1 MPATLLTGL
10 LALALSLA
18 IGRHA
23 MTIGRFLGVLD
34 WPDPEGGRKRHDT
47 VTPLVGGIAVVM
59 SVLGALGVM
68 AIIDPRWTGLTA
80 MHMRWFA
87 LAVFAMLATGMAD
100 DRFGL
105 GPRLR
110 IVFGLVVFTLV
121 ALNAPDFRVGFL
133 SFGGAG
139 QVWIIGVGETVFTV
153 ACLVGLLNAV
163 NMADGKNGLVTGLA
177 LLWTLLLWLAAPP
190 ALSPVCAALA
200 VSLAIVFAF
209 NMRGQLFLG
218 DAGSYGIS
226 AIVGLLAIYVYN
238 HEFALWH
245 AERVALLF
253 ALPVL
258 DTLRLITARTLR
270 GGSPFAADRDH
281 LHHHIAFR
289 WGWPRGL
296 AVYLALV
303 AVPNLAVLAL
313 PKAGMALLLV
323 SALAYMAVLVL
334 STRHTAF
341 NRKLRRRAGALRRRG
356 RGARSDPA
364 AGVSPSGKAAVFG
377 TAIPGSNPGTPASRP

>member
-1 MPATLLTGL
+1 MTLAS
-10 LALALSLA
+10 ALAAVLAMILSLA
-18 IGRHA
+18 IGHYA
-23 MTIGRFLGVLD
+23 MPVGRWLGVLD
-34 WPDPEGGRKRHDT
+34 WPDPAGGRKNHSR
-47 VTPLVGGIAVVM
+47 VTPLVGGLAVVA
-59 SVLGALGVM
+59 SALGGLGVM
-68 AIIDPRWTGLTA
+68 AIVDPRWSGLTA
-80 MHMRWFA
+80 VHLQWFCFA
-87 LAVFAMLATGMAD
+87 AFAMLVTGMMD

-110 IVFGLVVFTLV
+110 LVFGLMVFTLV
-121 ALNAPDFRVGFL
+121 TLNAPDFRLSFL
-133 SFGGAG
+133 AFGGADRIWVLG
-139 QVWIIGVGETVFTV
+139 TAEILFTV

-163 NMADGKNGLVTGLA
+163 NMADGKNGLVIGLA
-177 LLWTLLLWLAAPP
+177 TIWTLLIWLAAPP

-200 VSLAIVFAF
+200 VSLAVMFVF
-209 NMRGQLFLG
+209 NMREMLFLG

-238 HEFALWH
+238 HGFAVWR

-253 ALPVL
+253 IVPVL
-258 DTLRLITARTLR
+258 DTLRLITARSIR

-303 AVPNLAVLAL
+303 GLPNLFALAVPEASI
-313 PKAGMALLLV
+313 GLLFGT
-323 SALAYMAVLVL
+323 ALAYGAVLIL

-341 NRKLRRRAGALRRRG
+341 TSEFPVRRRRALRGLRSGAN
-356 RGARSDPA
+356 SPPA
-364 AGVSPSGKAAVFG
+364 AGA
-377 TAIPGSNPGTPASRP
+377 

>member
-1 MPATLLTGL
+1 MPATILAGL

-18 IGRHA
+18 VGGHAMAIGRL
-23 MTIGRFLGVLD
+23 LGVLD
-34 WPDPEGGRKRHDT
+34 WPDPEGGRKNHDE
-47 VTPLVGGIAVVM
+47 VTPLVGGIAVVL

-110 IVFGLVVFTLV
+110 LVFGLVVFTLV
-121 ALNAPDFRVGFL
+121 AFNAPDFRVGFL

-177 LLWTLLLWLAAPP
+177 LIWTILIWLAAPP

-209 NMRGQLFLG
+209 NMRGLLFLG

-226 AIVGLLAIYVYN
+226 AIIGLLAIYVYN
-238 HEFALWH
+238 HEFVTWR
-245 AERVALLF
+245 AEHVALLF
-253 ALPVL
+253 VVPVL
-258 DTLRLITARTLR
+258 DTLRLITSRALR

-303 AVPNLAVLAL
+303 AVPNLAALAL
-313 PKAGMALLLV
+313 PQAGIAQLFA
-323 SALAYMAVLVL
+323 SALAYVAVLVL

-341 NRKLRRRAGALRRRG
+341 SKEVSRRPGALCQRG
-356 RGARSDPA
+356 HGATSGPV
-364 AGVSPSGKAAVFG
+364 AGV
-377 TAIPGSNPGTPASRP
+377 